1 MIGKLTN
8 HNLIWSHVK
17 NSSTIADKA
26 INLQS
31 MGSVKEA
38 VKFVTIYNRKR
49 KVTLQPSLTP
59 MSTNLYYRE
68 LDFQV

>member
-8 HNLIWSHVK
+8 HNLIWSHVE

-59 MSTNLYYRE
+59 TSTNFYYRE
-68 LDFQV
+68 LDFQA